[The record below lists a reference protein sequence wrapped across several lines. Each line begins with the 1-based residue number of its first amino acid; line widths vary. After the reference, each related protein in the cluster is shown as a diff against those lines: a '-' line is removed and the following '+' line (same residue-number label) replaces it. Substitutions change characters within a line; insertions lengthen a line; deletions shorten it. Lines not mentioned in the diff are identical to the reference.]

1 MMKTKTILLLSTLVL
16 VTACSSHPPVKT
28 ADYVDLQ
35 RFMGEWYV
43 IASIPTFIEKEAYNP
58 IETYRQNPD
67 GTIATTFRF
76 NKGGFDG
83 EITEYHPTGF
93 VEDTQ
98 SNAIWKMQFVWP
110 FKADYRIMH
119 VSEDYSATIIGRNK
133 RDYVWL
139 MARSPE
145 ISDEEYARMMQLIQQ
160 QGYDLSKVQK
170 EPHRIDS

>member
-83 EITEYHPTGF
+83 EITEYHATGF

-119 VSEDYSATIIGRNK
+119 VSEDYSVTIIGRNK